1 MGSEG
6 RGGGLC
12 DFNRM
17 VRVWLIEMMTAKQI
31 LEGDKEYVLQVA
43 GEIVFQNE
51 GISCTVCM

>member
-1 MGSEG
+1 MGSQG

-17 VRVWLIEMMTAKQI
+17 VRVWLIEMMTSKQI
-31 LEGDKEYVLQVA
+31 LGDKEFALQIA

-51 GISCTVCM
+51 GISYTVCM